1 MRYLGRATTAIGTT
15 LSIMPGFAESVN
27 QGDEPGE
34 SGVIRIPVKRLFP
47 GIERN
52 HWADTVDSVDSLT
65 E

>member
-1 MRYLGRATTAIGTT
+1 
-15 LSIMPGFAESVN
+15 MPGFAESVN
-27 QGDEPGE
+27 QGDEAGE